1 MFAREEEPDN
11 CSIVWCVREQKVRA
25 TKPPLRLRLLKILIF
40 KKHIIINIYYLQYHT
55 IVVLKR
61 AFFFNSAN
69 FENLGDAQTW
79 RQFKLILPLKSD
91 GNTEALDSTIKK
103 WWFHTGAHWNPQNQT
118 QIQKKTQ
125 RIEGVIWF
133 VWCVPAAK
141 CYKE

>member
-61 AFFFNSAN
+61 AFF
-69 FENLGDAQTW
+69 LTQPT
-79 RQFKLILPLKSD
+79 LKIW
-91 GNTEALDSTIKK
+91 EM
-103 WWFHTGAHWNPQNQT
+103 HRH
-118 QIQKKTQ
+118 
-125 RIEGVIWF
+125 EGSLN
-133 VWCVPAAK
+133 
-141 CYKE
+141 